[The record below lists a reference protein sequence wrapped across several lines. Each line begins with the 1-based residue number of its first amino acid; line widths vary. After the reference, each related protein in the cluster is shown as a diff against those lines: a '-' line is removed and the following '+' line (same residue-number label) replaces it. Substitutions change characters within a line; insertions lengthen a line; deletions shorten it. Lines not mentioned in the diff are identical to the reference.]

1 MKRGISRLAAL
12 AAIVM
17 AVNVALAE
25 DGVLYWMIDSTA
37 DPTVTPQDGGS
48 DMTLSDFFG
57 TFGSGSE
64 FAARVRVTGEGV
76 SEDTFLDLYYPG
88 GTFDGEYGVDFD
100 GLDVGTPYGVQAVIP
115 TSYSSGSPE
124 YSFIVEIGNVSDGDW
139 TTIAQSSAETYA
151 SLASSRY
158 IRSLSDL
165 GPSSSM
171 QVWTPGQFQAVP
183 EPSGGLLT
191 MMGLALLALRRKRFA
206 EGA

>member
-1 MKRGISRLAAL
+1 MKKGISRLAAL

-165 GPSSSM
+165 GPSSSAT
-171 QVWTPGQFQAVP
+171 VWTPGQFSAVP

-191 MMGLALLALRRKRFA
+191 LMGVALLALRRKRVGEVA
-206 EGA
+206 

>member
-1 MKRGISRLAAL
+1 MKKGISRLAAL

-165 GPSSSM
+165 GPSSSAT
-171 QVWTPGQFQAVP
+171 VWTPGQFSAVP